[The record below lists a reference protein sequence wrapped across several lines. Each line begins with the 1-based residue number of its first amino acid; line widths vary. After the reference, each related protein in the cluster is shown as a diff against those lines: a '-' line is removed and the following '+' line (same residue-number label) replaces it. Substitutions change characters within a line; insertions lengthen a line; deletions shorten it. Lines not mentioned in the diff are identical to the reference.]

1 MKSLRQFVTVEE
13 ETLYLN
19 AAVAISFIRG
29 CRDDKPQMEVAKC
42 HQVRLQVGSWDNR
55 GEAAALRA
63 VSELAAQTG
72 GGVPSVET
80 PRVRLDGA
88 LST

>member
-1 MKSLRQFVTVEE
+1 
-13 ETLYLN
+13 
-19 AAVAISFIRG
+19 
-29 CRDDKPQMEVAKC
+29 MEVAKC